1 MGIYQKIP
9 YTIIL
14 SDKLQKVHA
23 FVASRPY
30 SLKILL
36 SSFSFS
42 FTIVIYTIWKYNN
55 YYHKYERRFFLMD
68 KLTPYFPLNKKVDKN
83 NVVSLIIVIA
93 IYIVVAAVLGVVVG
107 IMSLLPIV
115 NIIGWVV
122 SVLIGIYEL
131 IGIILAVLAFV
142 K

>member
-1 MGIYQKIP
+1 
-9 YTIIL
+9 
-14 SDKLQKVHA
+14 
-23 FVASRPY
+23 
-30 SLKILL
+30 
-36 SSFSFS
+36 
-42 FTIVIYTIWKYNN
+42 
-55 YYHKYERRFFLMD
+55 MD

-122 SVLIGIYEL
+122 SVLFGIY
-131 IGIILAVLAFV
+131 A
-142 K
+142 